1 MRISDWSSD
10 VCSSDLAGN
19 RTLRNIALSR
29 GDPKE
34 PPLPYPVPEQV
45 DEGRDVG
52 DGGLAEIGNHVEG
65 QGLGQR
71 DGELHPL
78 DSETR
83 MDSLKPVEEQRRHLR
98 ATVARIGQARPNT
111 LAHIIDPV
119 KAVIK
124 P

>member
-78 DSETR
+78 DTEPR
-83 MDSLKPVEEQRRHLR
+83 MDSLQPVAEDRKSTRLNSS
-98 ATVARIGQARPNT
+98 P
-111 LAHIIDPV
+111 
-119 KAVIK
+119 
-124 P
+124 

>member
-52 DGGLAEIGNHVEG
+52 EGGLAAIGNHVEG

-71 DGELHPL
+71 EGELHTL
-78 DSETR
+78 DNEPR
-83 MDSLKPVEEQRRHLR
+83 MDRLQP
-98 ATVARIGQARPNT
+98 VARQQPQLNRTRDEDGKGVSGRGKN
-111 LAHIIDPV
+111 V
-119 KAVIK
+119 WS
-124 P
+124 